1 MARTAGILLP
11 VTSLPSKYGIGCFSK
26 EAYEFIDWLKKA
38 GQSVWQIL
46 PLGPTS
52 YGDSPYQSFSTFAGN
67 PYMISLEE
75 LIADGVLTEK
85 ECEDAD
91 FGDKENDINY
101 EKLYKS
107 RYKLL
112 RMAYERSDITK
123 DEKYHKFVWENN
135 EWLSEY
141 ALFRSVKERFC
152 GAPWTEWA
160 EDIRMRYAY
169 AIDYYNKELY
179 FDIEFQKY
187 MQYKFY
193 SQWQKLKEYAN
204 RQGIKI
210 IGDIPIYVS
219 MDSADVWARPQLF
232 QLGADNIPTAV
243 AGCPPDGFSAD
254 GQLWGNPL
262 YDWTHHR
269 NTGYSWWISRMR
281 HCFSIYD
288 IVRIDHFRGFDEY
301 FSIPYNDKTAVNGHW
316 EKGPGI
322 ELFRAIENALGKRQF
337 IAEDLGYM
345 TDSVREL
352 VKESGFPNM
361 KVLEFAFDS
370 RDTGSRNDYL
380 PHNYPKNCVAYTGT
394 HDNQTI
400 ISWFDT
406 ITSEERI
413 AAREYLCDFATAKK
427 RLNLSFISLIMRSA
441 AETCI
446 IPIQDYMGLDDGA
459 RINKPSTIGVNWRWR
474 LNRDSLS
481 EELNMLIR
489 DMTKRYGR
497 IGEQI

>member
-187 MQYKFY
+187 MQ
-193 SQWQKLKEYAN
+193 
-204 RQGIKI
+204 
-210 IGDIPIYVS
+210 
-219 MDSADVWARPQLF
+219 
-232 QLGADNIPTAV
+232 
-243 AGCPPDGFSAD
+243 
-254 GQLWGNPL
+254 
-262 YDWTHHR
+262 
-269 NTGYSWWISRMR
+269 
-281 HCFSIYD
+281 
-288 IVRIDHFRGFDEY
+288 
-301 FSIPYNDKTAVNGHW
+301 
-316 EKGPGI
+316 
-322 ELFRAIENALGKRQF
+322 
-337 IAEDLGYM
+337 
-345 TDSVREL
+345 
-352 VKESGFPNM
+352 
-361 KVLEFAFDS
+361 
-370 RDTGSRNDYL
+370 
-380 PHNYPKNCVAYTGT
+380 
-394 HDNQTI
+394 
-400 ISWFDT
+400 
-406 ITSEERI
+406 
-413 AAREYLCDFATAKK
+413 
-427 RLNLSFISLIMRSA
+427 
-441 AETCI
+441 
-446 IPIQDYMGLDDGA
+446 
-459 RINKPSTIGVNWRWR
+459 
-474 LNRDSLS
+474 
-481 EELNMLIR
+481 
-489 DMTKRYGR
+489 
-497 IGEQI
+497 